1 MNLEEKELH
10 ETKSRR
16 IRRVK
21 KWLRPMPRRANIHRY
36 PVLRHF
42 SRAAKKRIYLWSF
55 RVENALPSIYVG
67 SVLTFLP
74 IYGLQ
79 LPLAFLFA
87 LILRSNLPILVSLQ
101 LITNPFTVLPIWFA
115 LFQIGHNALSLFG
128 VEALPLG
135 RADLDLL
142 MQSVERGEW
151 GQQIDRIFSVF
162 GQMTLG
168 ALIIGLSLGLILG
181 NAYQLGARYT
191 KKSYQRLKERIEA
204 RRSGS

>member
-1 MNLEEKELH
+1 MNSEEKELR
-10 ETKSRR
+10 EIKSRR

-36 PVLRHF
+36 PILRHF
-42 SRAAKKRIYLWSF
+42 SKAAKKRIYLWSF
-55 RVENALPSIYVG
+55 RTENVLPSIYVG

-87 LILRSNLPILVSLQ
+87 LILRSNLPVFVSLQ

-128 VEALPLG
+128 IEAMPLG
-135 RADLDLL
+135 RADLNHLL
-142 MQSVERGEW
+142 QSIQHGDW
-151 GQQIDRIFSVF
+151 SQQFEPVLNVF

-168 ALIIGLSLGLILG
+168 AVTIGLTLGLIIA
-181 NAYQLGARYT
+181 NAYQIGARYT
-191 KKSYQRLKERIEA
+191 QKSYKRLKERIEGQ
-204 RRSGS
+204 RTKS